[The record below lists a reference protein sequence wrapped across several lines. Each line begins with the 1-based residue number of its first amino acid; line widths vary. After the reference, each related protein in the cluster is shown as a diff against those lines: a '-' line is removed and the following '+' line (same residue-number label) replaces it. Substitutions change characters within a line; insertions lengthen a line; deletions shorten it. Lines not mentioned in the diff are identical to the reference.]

1 MYGQSHFI
9 GQGRR
14 VSRAIGV
21 ALDILLPPQCLGC
34 ARIVPE
40 PGTLC
45 AGCWEHIDFL
55 GQPLCHACGAPFE
68 FDHGA
73 DTLCG
78 VCARERPVFG
88 RARAVMRYDDQ
99 SRDLILGFKHA
110 DRTFAAPAF
119 ARWMVRAGVGLINDA
134 DLVVPVPLHR
144 LRLWRRRYNQAAL
157 LALGIAKLAG
167 RQTVPDLLLRTRATP
182 SQGRLSAAQRRV
194 NVRGAFAVRPQRRD
208 LLAGK
213 RVLLVDDVM
222 TTGAT
227 VSASARVLLRAGAA
241 AVDVVTLARVVR
253 PVSAGY

>member
-1 MYGQSHFI
+1 M
-9 GQGRR
+9 
-14 VSRAIGV
+14 
-21 ALDILLPPQCLGC
+21 
-34 ARIVPE
+34 
-40 PGTLC
+40 
-45 AGCWEHIDFL
+45 
-55 GQPLCHACGAPFE
+55 PFE

-73 DTLCG
+73 ETLCA

-88 RARAVMRYDDQ
+88 RARAVMRYNEH

-119 ARWMVRAGVGLINDA
+119 ARWMVRAASGLIKDA

-144 LRLWRRRYNQAAL
+144 LRLWRRRYNQSAL
-157 LALGIAKLAG
+157 LTLIIAKLAG
-167 RQTVPDLLLRTRATP
+167 KPAVPDLLVRKRATP
-182 SQGRLSAAQRRV
+182 SQGRLSAPQRRA
-194 NVRGAFAVRPQRRD
+194 NVRGAFAVRAQRRD
-208 LLAGK
+208 LLADK

>member
-1 MYGQSHFI
+1 MVHES
-9 GQGRR
+9 
-14 VSRAIGV
+14 
-21 ALDILLPPQCLGC
+21 
-34 ARIVPE
+34 
-40 PGTLC
+40 GTLC
-45 AGCWEHIDFL
+45 ASCWEHIDFL
-55 GQPLCHACGAPFE
+55 GQPLCHACGLPFE

-73 DTLCG
+73 ETLCG

-88 RARAVMRYDDQ
+88 RARAVMRYNEH
-99 SRDLILGFKHA
+99 SRDLILGFKHG

-119 ARWMVRAGVGLINDA
+119 ARWMVRAAAGLINDA

-157 LALGIAKLAG
+157 LALIIAKLAG
-167 RQTVPDLLLRTRATP
+167 KQAVPDLLVRKRATP
-182 SQGRLSAAQRRV
+182 SQGRLSPPQRRA
-194 NVRGAFAVRPQRRD
+194 NVRGAFAVRPQRRARLID
-208 LLAGK
+208 K

-253 PVSAGY
+253 PLAGSY